1 MAKEK
6 TEVPGLVDPF
16 DELEL
21 IDLARRREALG
32 RMTIGQLRKAH
43 EERYAAITIPE
54 VQRLPHGEDGKI
66 LEY

>member
-43 EERYAAITIPE
+43 EDATITIPG